1 MVQEHYHLE
10 MLVAHLQL
18 QTIVLLLHKLVYHQ
32 TNYIV
37 GGTGIDTSVDD
48 GNNTVTI
55 AGSDASTSAKGI
67 ASFSSDNFAV
77 SSGAV
82 TIKNGGVNN
91 DELAGSIANAKLA
104 NSTITVAGGS
114 GSTAIDLGDTLTV
127 NGTANEIE
135 TSHVR

>member
-1 MVQEHYHLE
+1 

-18 QTIVLLLHKLVYHQ
+18 QTIVLQLHQISLSSGQ
-32 TNYIV
+32 LGIV

-48 GNNTVTI
+48 GNDTVTI
-55 AGSDASTSAKGI
+55 SGSDASTSAKGI

-91 DELAGSIANAKLA
+91 DELAGSIANAQ
-104 NSTITVAGGS
+104 
-114 GSTAIDLGDTLTV
+114 
-127 NGTANEIE
+127 
-135 TSHVR
+135 TSKFNYHCCRWFR

>member
-1 MVQEHYHLE
+1 MTQ
-10 MLVAHLQL
+10 LQL
-18 QTIVLLLHKLVYHQ
+18 QVQTHLLQ
-32 TNYIV
+32 Q
-37 GGTGIDTSVDD
+37 
-48 GNNTVTI
+48 
-55 AGSDASTSAKGI
+55 GI

-114 GSTAIDLGDTLTV
+114 GSTAIDL
-127 NGTANEIE
+127 
-135 TSHVR
+135 R